1 MKILLLVFAVI
12 ATTYIGYSFSRKYK
26 QRADFFGAVVMLCQK
41 FNLEINY
48 SRERVKNI
56 LKNLDDKHKKKLYG
70 VDKNYILYL
79 EQQEELTK
87 DLLCKN
93 FKYLKE
99 DERDLLLMFF
109 KSLGRSDV
117 ESQSKEIN
125 NFQERFDNLTKTAVA
140 DNKKYGSLSLKLG
153 FIAGLF
159 IVVLFI

>member
-26 QRADFFGAVVMLCQK
+26 QRADFFGAIVMLCQK